1 MLSVRGKKVMNNIK
15 FSHYTTEYI
24 SGVMS
29 LRTPQKR
36 SLEILADI
44 VNEIK
49 LKNRSKDLITALS
62 DIRNKYPTCTDFEKD
77 FISLTFALA
86 TGVGKTRLMGAFISY
101 LYTRYNIKNFFV
113 VAPNSTI
120 YEKLKKDLGEPGHPK
135 YVFKGLGCFINPPN
149 IIANEDYRNKKLP
162 LFESDINIFIFNIDK
177 FNKDNVNMKKVSE
190 YLGKSFYE
198 EVSNLDDLVMIMDES
213 HHYRAEKGS
222 LALNELKPIL
232 GLELTATPLAKRGA
246 KQEPFRN
253 VVYEYPLS
261 KAIEDGYT
269 RTPFA
274 VTRADIDFYDFGD
287 EQLDK
292 LMLFDGITCHEN
304 IKNKLN
310 IYASNNNKK
319 RVKPF
324 MLVVCK
330 DTEHATLIEK
340 IIKSD
345 EFKNGEYKYK
355 TITIHSKMRG
365 SESEENMKYLL
376 EVENVDNPIEIVI
389 HVNMLKEGWDVNNL
403 YTIVPLRT
411 ATSKILR
418 EQMIGRGLRLPYGER
433 TGNEEID
440 SVMLTA
446 HDKFK
451 EILVEA
457 QKGDSIFKAGN
468 IIRVEEIERERIAET
483 QLSFNPNEDVRVE
496 NAFKDTN
503 LEKTDENKIVF
514 TKASDYIKES
524 ISDHF
529 FNTSATSKKNEDLDV
544 KNIASKV
551 QDKIK
556 SEVDLGVIY
565 NNNINIFNDWIV
577 KETEKTYQVIVNK
590 FIPIPK
596 IKITDNGVEEYCFL
610 DFVVDLHDFN
620 HVPIQNDLLIQNL
633 EDMSDR
639 KRIKGTMID
648 FEGYSPKKIILEE
661 LIKKPE
667 VDYEKNSDLLF
678 KLIYQVTDFYEKNYG
693 NNGMYNIVMMY
704 KKDISNRIY
713 SQMMQHFYC
722 KNGLFTEEVIGINK
736 ANLKQSYNFVEQKK
750 LYESYNDNIRSI
762 LFNGI
767 TKGVF
772 DCAKF
777 DSKPELILARVL
789 ERDKF
794 VKNWLRPAKKEFNI
808 TYNRGKQYEPDFV
821 VETENKIYLI
831 EVKGEDKLKDPDV
844 IAKKE
849 RAIKYC
855 EVASNWGKEN
865 GFKKWEYLFIP
876 SMQIQENSSFERLAK
891 QFREVLE

>member
-1 MLSVRGKKVMNNIK
+1 MKKINLIDVENLTIGFNNRKDTYSGKLAFLSYSNNAK
-15 FSHYTTEYI
+15 
-24 SGVMS
+24 S
-29 LRTPQKR
+29 L
-36 SLEILADI
+36 I
-44 VNEIK
+44 NEIAFNRWIDKKIPLLK
-49 LKNRSKDLITALS
+49 LKNVSTNGFVLAKSNLHHLYQKTIGF
-62 DIRNKYPTCTDFEKD
+62 IRVYHPEGFDFEIPLD
-77 FISLTFALA
+77 NFYYLMQYTLIDRGQISGDCKIYFA
-86 TGVGKTRLMGAFISY
+86 
-101 LYTRYNIKNFFV
+101 
-113 VAPNSTI
+113 
-120 YEKLKKDLGEPGHPK
+120 
-135 YVFKGLGCFINPPN
+135 
-149 IIANEDYRNKKLP
+149 
-162 LFESDINIFIFNIDK
+162 
-177 FNKDNVNMKKVSE
+177 
-190 YLGKSFYE
+190 
-198 EVSNLDDLVMIMDES
+198 
-213 HHYRAEKGS
+213 
-222 LALNELKPIL
+222 
-232 GLELTATPLAKRGA
+232 
-246 KQEPFRN
+246 
-253 VVYEYPLS
+253 
-261 KAIEDGYT
+261 EDGK
-269 RTPFA
+269 PW
-274 VTRADIDFYDFGD
+274 I
-287 EQLDK
+287 
-292 LMLFDGITCHEN
+292 
-304 IKNKLN
+304 LN
-310 IYASNNNKK
+310 SEA
-319 RVKPF
+319 
-324 MLVVCK
+324 
-330 DTEHATLIEK
+330 
-340 IIKSD
+340 IKSD

-446 HDKFK
+446 HDKFE

-468 IIRVEEIERERIAET
+468 IIRVEEIERERRAET
-483 QLSFNPNEDVRVE
+483 QLSFNPNEDGRVE

-503 LEKTDENKIVF
+503 LEKTDGNKIIF

-524 ISDHF
+524 ISEHF

-610 DFVVDLHDFN
+610 DFDVDLHDFN

-639 KRIKGTMID
+639 KRIKGIMID

-704 KKDISNRIY
+704 KKDIANRIY

-722 KNGLFTEEVIGINK
+722 KNGLFTE
-736 ANLKQSYNFVEQKK
+736 
-750 LYESYNDNIRSI
+750 
-762 LFNGI
+762 
-767 TKGVF
+767 
-772 DCAKF
+772 
-777 DSKPELILARVL
+777 
-789 ERDKF
+789 
-794 VKNWLRPAKKEFNI
+794 
-808 TYNRGKQYEPDFV
+808 
-821 VETENKIYLI
+821 
-831 EVKGEDKLKDPDV
+831 
-844 IAKKE
+844 
-849 RAIKYC
+849 
-855 EVASNWGKEN
+855 
-865 GFKKWEYLFIP
+865 IP
-876 SMQIQENSSFERLAK
+876 
-891 QFREVLE
+891 